1 MSIALLKHTVRKN
14 WLLWLIFFA
23 VLTMYL
29 TIMIA
34 MYDPEDMES
43 ITSMLE
49 LFPEDMMKA
58 MGFSQLVTDLTS
70 YLASWL
76 YGLLML
82 AFPMVYC
89 VILGHR
95 LVAKKVDNGS
105 FACYLS
111 TPNSRVKL
119 ITTLGVYALLSII
132 VLFTALFAVG
142 VGFSELM
149 LPGLLDIPQ
158 FLRLN
163 VTVMLLN
170 LAVIMMVFFFSCL
183 FNDSALAT
191 GFGAGLPIIF
201 LLLNMLGGASD
212 RLEPLK
218 KITPYGWFDPIEL
231 ARGEP
236 TLLINLVYG
245 GLALVLFAA
254 AIRVFHRKQLPI

>member
-1 MSIALLKHTVRKN
+1 
-14 WLLWLIFFA
+14 
-23 VLTMYL
+23 
-29 TIMIA
+29 
-34 MYDPEDMES
+34 
-43 ITSMLE
+43 
-49 LFPEDMMKA
+49 MK
-58 MGFSQLVTDLTS
+58 
-70 YLASWL
+70 
-76 YGLLML
+76 
-82 AFPMVYC
+82 
-89 VILGHR
+89 
-95 LVAKKVDNGS
+95 
-105 FACYLS
+105 
-111 TPNSRVKL
+111 
-119 ITTLGVYALLSII
+119 LGV
-132 VLFTALFAVG
+132 FTALFAVG